1 MDLPPFLLDHWLA
14 KYAFASP
21 PIEYDLAS
29 STGPKWTV
37 GELLSLGAETSRLAD
52 VTVSYA
58 PAEGSSALRE
68 AIGAFLGVDPDWVV
82 VTTGASEALSILL
95 CLAARPG
102 GNVVLPSPAFP
113 AFEAMANVWRL
124 GARHYSMAREGDY
137 RQSARGVLAA
147 TDGETVLALV
157 NTPHNPTGA
166 IMPPDQIATL
176 AAALA
181 ERRVPLIVD
190 EVYHPLY
197 FDAERPSAA
206 AVENVLVMGDMS
218 KALSLAGLRMG
229 WIVDSDPERRKK
241 LIDAR
246 SYFTI
251 SGSPV
256 LEALAI
262 HALQHRAALLAKLQA
277 VAEENLVAL
286 AELMERVDDILAWV
300 KPVGGTVAFP
310 WFRDGRDSRPFCE
323 ALAAKGVLVAPGDCF
338 AMPDHM
344 RVGFAVLKSGR
355 FAEALSI
362 FEQTL
367 REQSRS

>member
-21 PIEYDLAS
+21 PIKYDLAS

-37 GELLSLGAETSRLAD
+37 GELLSLGTEASRLDD

-113 AFEAMANVWRL
+113 AFEAMANVWGL
-124 GARHYSMAREGDY
+124 GARHYSLAREDNY
-137 RQSARGVLAA
+137 RQSARDVLAA
-147 TDGETVLALV
+147 ANGETVLALV
-157 NTPHNPTGA
+157 NTPHNPTGT
-166 IMPPDQIATL
+166 IMSPDEIAPL

-197 FDAERPSAA
+197 FDRERPSAA

-229 WIVDSDPERRKK
+229 WIVDANPERRKK
-241 LIDAR
+241 LVDAR

-262 HALQHRAALLAKLQA
+262 HALAHRDVLLARLQT
-277 VAEENLVAL
+277 VAEENLAAL
-286 AELMERVDDILAWV
+286 SELMERVGDILRWV
-300 KPVGGTVAFP
+300 KPAGGTVAFP

-323 ALAAKGVLVAPGDCF
+323 ALAARGVLVAPGDCF

-355 FAEALSI
+355 FAEALTI
-362 FEQTL
+362 FERTL
-367 REQSRS
+367 REHSR

>member
-1 MDLPPFLLDHWLA
+1 
-14 KYAFASP
+14 
-21 PIEYDLAS
+21 
-29 STGPKWTV
+29 
-37 GELLSLGAETSRLAD
+37 
-52 VTVSYA
+52 
-58 PAEGSSALRE
+58 
-68 AIGAFLGVDPDWVV
+68 VDPDWVV

-113 AFEAMANVWRL
+113 AFEAMANVWGL
-124 GARHYSMAREGDY
+124 GARHYSLAREDNY
-137 RQSARGVLAA
+137 RQSARDVLAA
-147 TDGETVLALV
+147 ANGETVLALV
-157 NTPHNPTGA
+157 NTPHNPTGT
-166 IMPPDQIATL
+166 IMSPDEIAPL

-197 FDAERPSAA
+197 FDRERPSAA

-229 WIVDSDPERRKK
+229 WIVDANPERRKK
-241 LIDAR
+241 LVDAR

-262 HALQHRAALLAKLQA
+262 HALAHRDVLLARLQT
-277 VAEENLVAL
+277 VAEENLAAL
-286 AELMERVDDILAWV
+286 SELMERVGDILRWV
-300 KPVGGTVAFP
+300 KPAGGTVAFP

-323 ALAAKGVLVAPGDCF
+323 ALAARGVLVAPGDCF

-355 FAEALSI
+355 FAEALTI
-362 FEQTL
+362 FERTL
-367 REQSRS
+367 REHSR

>member
-14 KYAFASP
+14 KYQFASP
-21 PIEYDLAS
+21 PIAFDLAA

-37 GELLSLGAETSRLAD
+37 GELLSLGTETSRLDD

-68 AIGAFLGVDPDWVV
+68 EIGEFLGVDPDWVV
-82 VTTGASEALSILL
+82 VTTGASEALSVLL

-113 AFEAMANVWRL
+113 AFEAMANVWGL
-124 GARHYSMAREGDY
+124 GARHYNMAREGNY
-137 RQSARGVLAA
+137 RQSARDVLAA
-147 TDGETVLALV
+147 ADGETVLALV

-166 IMPPDQIATL
+166 IMSPDETGTL

-197 FDAERPSAA
+197 FGARPPSAA
-206 AVENVLVMGDMS
+206 SMSNVLVIGDMS

-229 WIVDSDPERRKK
+229 WIVDADPERRKK
-241 LIDAR
+241 IIDAR

-251 SGSPV
+251 SSSPV
-256 LEALAI
+256 LEALAT
-262 HALQHRAALLAKLQA
+262 HALRYRETLLARLQA
-277 VAEENLVAL
+277 VAEENLAAL
-286 AELMERVDDILAWV
+286 SEHMERVADILAWV
-300 KPVGGTVAFP
+300 KPAGGTVAFP

-344 RVGFAVLKSGR
+344 RVGFAVLKGDQ

-362 FEQTL
+362 LEGTL
-367 REQSRS
+367 REHLRE